1 MSLKIFTRKKKI
13 VNKIDQPDTQKSKDQ
28 LDIEKIDK
36 LDNMINLLKEI
47 SENIK
52 TNVITKTVYENVVES
67 KSQNDF
73 ELNSTFIPSIN
84 IEESD
89 GISNIKKD
97 VKKRNLSKT
106 INKLKE
112 I

>member
-1 MSLKIFTRKKKI
+1 MVT
-13 VNKIDQPDTQKSKDQ
+13 
-28 LDIEKIDK
+28 
-36 LDNMINLLKEI
+36 LLKEI

-52 TNVITKTVYENVVES
+52 TNVITKTVYETVVEN
-67 KSQNDF
+67 KNQKEF
-73 ELNSTFIPSIN
+73 ESSSTFIPSIN
-84 IEESD
+84 IEEANK
-89 GISNIKKD
+89 IQNIKKD